1 MKEIDVS
8 NAPDGIFSGV
18 RVLEFGLFVAGPYAG
33 ELLAHGGA
41 DVVKVEPIS
50 GDATRWNSTIVPGEG
65 RHYIIKARG
74 KRGAPINLRHP
85 DGRRVVR
92 ELALQSDVIVSNMRP
107 GALGRLGLDY
117 ESLSAENERIIVAE
131 ISALGEEGP
140 FGMHLGADFQA
151 SAASGLALS
160 TSVFGDDEPQILD
173 AYLCDFHAGT
183 LLAFGIAGALFRR
196 EFTGKGQHVRTSL
209 YQAGISLQH
218 ATANIFDAVDGWK
231 REFADWM
238 EQERPDPGEAA
249 RRRREQ
255 TALIVGGLYETRDGH
270 WITLGSSKLAYERL
284 LGALGIDDPSVS
296 DPNWEMPDDPREHFR
311 SIRDQIRDVALRYDG
326 EELRERM
333 QAAGVPCALL
343 SSLEGA
349 MLSEH
354 ARANDYVHSFDHSA
368 VGPVVMPQAPV
379 RFSRDRYTAAEHT
392 PAFGDDLRDV
402 LTELGYDDAAIDELI
417 ASGAV
422 AEELP

>member
-1 MKEIDVS
+1 MDDRS
-8 NAPDGIFSGV
+8 DGIFSGV

-41 DVVKVEPIS
+41 DVIKIEPIT

-92 ELALQSDVIVSNMRP
+92 ELALRSDVIVSNMRP
-107 GALGRLGLDY
+107 GALKRLDLDY

-131 ISALGEEGP
+131 ISAMGEEGP
-140 FGMHLGADFQA
+140 YGMHLGADFQA
-151 SAASGLALS
+151 AAASGLAMS
-160 TSVFGDDEPQILD
+160 TANFEGDEPRVLD

-183 LLAFGIAGALFRR
+183 LLSFGIAGALYRR

-209 YQAGISLQH
+209 YQAGMSLQT
-218 ATANIFDAVDGWK
+218 ATANLFDAVDGWK
-231 REFADWM
+231 REFAGWM
-238 EQERPDPGEAA
+238 EEKRPHPRLASQS
-249 RRRREQ
+249 RRDQ
-255 TALIVGGLYETRDGH
+255 TSLIVGGLYETRDGH
-270 WITLGSSKLAYERL
+270 WITLGAGQLAFKRL
-284 LGALGIDDPSVS
+284 LDVLDIDDPSAH
-296 DPNWEMPDDPREHFR
+296 DPDWQMPDDPRDHFASLR
-311 SIRDQIRDVALRYDG
+311 QRIREIALQHDG

-343 SSLEGA
+343 SSLEEA
-349 MLSEH
+349 LLSEH
-354 ARANDYVHSFDHSA
+354 ARANDYVHSFDHPA
-368 VGPVVMPQAPV
+368 VGPVLMPQAPV
-379 RFSRDRYTAAEHT
+379 KFSRDRYTAAEHT
-392 PAFGDDLRDV
+392 PAFGADLRDV

-417 ASGAV
+417 ASGAA